1 MDQGLERHQLRV
13 QLRQYREQSGLSQRE
28 VAQGLGWSA
37 SKVHRIEAG
46 TSPITESDLRSLLAR
61 YSSAAED
68 EVAQLLLL
76 ARSARQNRAAPLR
89 EPGPPSVRRYLDYEA
104 AAVQIW
110 NFEPMFVPGLLQT
123 PDYTRALLSRVGLPN
138 ASAGTKNAVDRALT
152 TRRYR
157 QEILHRTPPVRL
169 HVLIDE
175 SAIERQIGGPRVMT
189 NQLEHL
195 WAMSERTN
203 VLLGI
208 VPLAAGAYPAMRSPF
223 VVMRFAE
230 PAQPELLF
238 LEDPITEIIT
248 LGDDTDDAGP
258 TSFREAFDEIWNLA
272 HVGRDAAERLRTA
285 WRAASGSD
293 ISPENNKPS

>member
-1 MDQGLERHQLRV
+1 VAVMDQGLERHQLRI
-13 QLRQYREQSGLSQRE
+13 QLRRYRERSGLSQRE

-46 TSPITESDLRSLLAR
+46 TSPITEADLRSLLAR
-61 YSSAAED
+61 YSSAAEN

-76 ARSARQNRAAPLR
+76 ARSARLNRVAPLR

-104 AAVQIW
+104 AAGAIW

-123 PDYTRALLSRVGLPN
+123 PEYTRALLSQIGLRP
-138 ASAGTKNAVDRALT
+138 AEAAAIERALT

-157 QEILHRTPPVRL
+157 QEILHRTPPVQL

-175 SAIERQIGGPRVMT
+175 AAIERQIGGPRVMA

-203 VLLGI
+203 IFLGI
-208 VPLAAGAYPAMRSPF
+208 IPLTRGAYPAMRSPF
-223 VVMRFAE
+223 VVMQFAE
-230 PAQPELLF
+230 PSHPDLLF
-238 LEDPITEIIT
+238 LEDPITEVIT
-248 LGDDTDDAGP
+248 LGDDATGDGP
-258 TSFREAFDEIWNLA
+258 AAYRQAFSEIWNLA
-272 HVGRDAAERLRTA
+272 RVERDAGERLRTA
-285 WRAASGSD
+285 WRAASQAAR
-293 ISPENNKPS
+293 

>member
-13 QLRQYREQSGLSQRE
+13 QLRRYRERSGLSQRE
-28 VAQGLGWSA
+28 VAEGLGWSA

-46 TSPITESDLRSLLAR
+46 TSPITETDLRSLLAR
-61 YSSAAED
+61 YSSAAEN

-76 ARSARQNRAAPLR
+76 ARSARQNRAVPLR
-89 EPGPPSVRRYLDYEA
+89 EPGPPSVRRYLDYETA
-104 AAVQIW
+104 AATIW

-123 PDYTRALLSRVGLPN
+123 PDYTRALLSRVGLRG
-138 ASAGTKNAVDRALT
+138 AGEEAIDRALT

-157 QEILHRTPPVRL
+157 QEILHRTPPVQL

-175 SAIERQIGGPRVMT
+175 SAIERTIGGARVMA

-203 VLLGI
+203 VFLGI
-208 VPLAAGAYPAMRSPF
+208 VPLAQGAYPAMRSPF
-223 VVMRFAE
+223 VVMRFGD

-238 LEDPITEIIT
+238 LEDPITEVIT
-248 LGDDTDDAGP
+248 LGNDGDGDGP
-258 TSFREAFDEIWNLA
+258 AVYREAFAEIWNLA
-272 HVGRDAAERLRTA
+272 RVGRDAAELLRTA
-285 WRAASGSD
+285 WRAT
-293 ISPENNKPS
+293 SPALR

>member
-1 MDQGLERHQLRV
+1 MVIMDQGLERHQLRV
-13 QLRQYREQSGLSQRE
+13 QLRQYRERSGLSQRE

-46 TSPITESDLRSLLAR
+46 TSPITEADLRSLLAR
-61 YSSAAED
+61 YSSAAEN

-76 ARSARQNRAAPLR
+76 ARAARQNRIAPLR

-104 AAVQIW
+104 AAAQIW

-123 PDYTRALLSRVGLPN
+123 PEYTRALLSQIGLRRTADDAIERV
-138 ASAGTKNAVDRALT
+138 LT

-157 QEILHRTPPVRL
+157 QEILHRTPPVQL

-175 SAIERQIGGPRVMT
+175 SAIERQIGGATVMA

-203 VLLGI
+203 VFLGI
-208 VPLAAGAYPAMRSPF
+208 VPLAQGSYPAMRSPF
-223 VVMRFAE
+223 VVLQFSE
-230 PAQPELLF
+230 PAHPELLF
-238 LEDPITEIIT
+238 LEDPITEVVT
-248 LGDDTDDAGP
+248 LGDDATGAGP
-258 TSFREAFDEIWNLA
+258 AAYREAFTRIWKLA
-272 HVGRDAAERLRTA
+272 RVGQDAAERLRTA
-285 WRAASGSD
+285 WRAASHAAS
-293 ISPENNKPS
+293 

>member
-13 QLRQYREQSGLSQRE
+13 QLRRYRERSGLSQRE
-28 VAQGLGWSA
+28 VAEGLGWSA

-46 TSPITESDLRSLLAR
+46 TSPITETDLRSLLAR
-61 YSSAAED
+61 YSSAAEN

-76 ARSARQNRAAPLR
+76 ARSARQNRAIALK

-104 AAVQIW
+104 AAGRIW

-123 PDYTRALLSRVGLPN
+123 PDYTRAMLSHVGLRGADPE
-138 ASAGTKNAVDRALT
+138 AIDRALA

-157 QEILHRTPPVRL
+157 QEILHREAPVEL
-169 HVLIDE
+169 HVLMDE
-175 SAIERQIGGPRVMT
+175 AAIERQVGGARVMA

-208 VPLAAGAYPAMRSPF
+208 VPLSQGAYPGMRSPF
-223 VVMRFAE
+223 VVMRFIDPE
-230 PAQPELLF
+230 LPELLF
-238 LEDPITEIIT
+238 LEDPISAVMK
-248 LGDDTDDAGP
+248 LGDAADEDGP
-258 TSFREAFDEIWNLA
+258 AAYRETFDEVWNRA
-272 HVGRDAAERLRTA
+272 QVGREAAERLRTA
-285 WRAASGSD
+285 WRATSEAAR
-293 ISPENNKPS
+293 

>member
-13 QLRQYREQSGLSQRE
+13 QLRRYRERSGLSQRE
-28 VAQGLGWSA
+28 VAQALGWSP

-46 TSPITESDLRSLLAR
+46 TSPITEADLRSLLAR
-61 YSSAAED
+61 YSSAAEN

-76 ARSARQNRAAPLR
+76 ARAARQNRPIALK

-104 AAVQIW
+104 AAGQIW

-123 PDYTRALLSRVGLPN
+123 PEYTRAMMSHYGLRRAEPE
-138 ASAGTKNAVDRALT
+138 TIERALA

-157 QEILHRTPPVRL
+157 QEILHRTPPVQL

-175 SAIERQIGGPRVMT
+175 SAIDRQVGGPRVMA

-203 VLLGI
+203 IFLGI
-208 VPLAAGAYPAMRSPF
+208 VPLSAGAYPGMRSPF
-223 VVMRFAE
+223 VVMRFTE
-230 PAQPELLF
+230 PGQPELLF
-238 LEDPITEIIT
+238 LEDPISAVIKLEDD
-248 LGDDTDDAGP
+248 GDEDGP
-258 TSFREAFDEIWNLA
+258 AAYREAFAQIWA
-272 HVGRDAAERLRTA
+272 KAQVDRDAAERLRTA
-285 WRAASGSD
+285 WRITSQAAS
-293 ISPENNKPS
+293 

>member
-1 MDQGLERHQLRV
+1 MAVMDQGLERHQLRV
-13 QLRQYREQSGLSQRE
+13 KLRLYRERSGLSQRE

-46 TSPITESDLRSLLAR
+46 TSPITEADLRSLLAR
-61 YSSAAED
+61 YSSAAEN

-76 ARSARQNRAAPLR
+76 ARSARQNRAVPLR

-104 AAVQIW
+104 AAGQIW

-123 PDYTRALLSRVGLPN
+123 PEYTRALLSHVGLRR
-138 ASAGTKNAVDRALT
+138 AEEDAIDRALS

-157 QEILHRTPPVRL
+157 QEILHRTPPVQL

-175 SAIERQIGGPRVMT
+175 SAIERQIGGARVMA

-203 VLLGI
+203 IFLGI
-208 VPLAAGAYPAMRSPF
+208 VPLALGAYSAMRSPF
-223 VVMRFAE
+223 VVMQFTE
-230 PAQPELLF
+230 PTQPELLF
-238 LEDPITEIIT
+238 LEDPITEVIT
-248 LGDDTDDAGP
+248 LGDDATDDGP
-258 TSFREAFDEIWNLA
+258 TAYRAAFAEIWNLA
-272 HVGRDAAERLRTA
+272 EVGRNAAERLRTA
-285 WRAASGSD
+285 WRAASQAAS
-293 ISPENNKPS
+293 

>member
-1 MDQGLERHQLRV
+1 VAVMDQGLERHQLRI
-13 QLRQYREQSGLSQRE
+13 QLRRYRERSGLSQRE

-46 TSPITESDLRSLLAR
+46 TSPITEADLRSLLAR
-61 YSSAAED
+61 YSSAAEN

-76 ARSARQNRAAPLR
+76 ARSARLNRVAPLR

-104 AAVQIW
+104 AAGAIW

-123 PDYTRALLSRVGLPN
+123 PEYTRALLSQIGLRP
-138 ASAGTKNAVDRALT
+138 AEADAIERALT

-157 QEILHRTPPVRL
+157 QEILHRTPPVQL

-175 SAIERQIGGPRVMT
+175 AAIERQIGGPRVMA

-203 VLLGI
+203 IFLGI
-208 VPLAAGAYPAMRSPF
+208 IPLTRGAYPAMRSPF
-223 VVMRFAE
+223 VVMQFAE
-230 PAQPELLF
+230 PSHPDLLF
-238 LEDPITEIIT
+238 LEDPITEVVT
-248 LGDDTDDAGP
+248 LGDDATGDGP
-258 TSFREAFDEIWNLA
+258 AAYRQAFSEIWNLA
-272 HVGRDAAERLRTA
+272 RVERDAGERLRTA
-285 WRAASGSD
+285 WRAASQAAR
-293 ISPENNKPS
+293 